1 MGINCEA
8 EENDKEE
15 VLMKGEKIG
24 RLWRV
29 GMNEDLTME
38 ERRRRWRIMETA
50 RRERAREKRVEV
62 SNRELRVEGRR
73 WSWSK
78 EELGK
83 E

>member
-1 MGINCEA
+1 MGINCGA

-15 VLMKGEKIG
+15 VLMKGEKLG

-29 GMNEDLTME
+29 KINEDLTME
-38 ERRRRWRIMETA
+38 EKRRRWRIMKTA
-50 RRERAREKRVEV
+50 RKERARGKRIKV

-78 EELGK
+78 ELGK

>member
-8 EENDKEE
+8 EENDKEK

-38 ERRRRWRIMETA
+38 ERRRWRIMETA
-50 RRERAREKRVEV
+50 RRERARGKRVEA